1 MGKTSDKT
9 VYKTTGW
16 CGFASGSNTAAVDV
30 KDGRIA
36 RIRPLHLDDK
46 YTEEE
51 LNPWRIEVRGHAL
64 TSGLVTTLSP
74 LSFSY
79 KNRVYSKNR
88 VPYPLKRVDWNPS
101 GERNTQN
108 RGISG
113 YERISWDEA
122 AQICAD
128 EIRRVIDTYGNPAVY
143 VQGDGHG
150 ETKVMHGGHGC
161 NTHLMNL
168 LGGYTLQARQPD
180 SWEGALPH
188 PRLGHQVLLD
198 GIYGLRC
205 TTQDV
210 GANQHLLQF
219 GTGDLIGHSSQ
230 DPGYA
235 LYVGSKVHEQVHTD
249 HRRQFQLPFPAAR
262 GTGP

>member
-16 CGFASGSNTAAVDV
+16 CGFGSGSNTAAVDV

-36 RIRPLHLDDK
+36 RIRPLHLDEK
-46 YTEEE
+46 YTEDE
-51 LNPWRIEVRGHAL
+51 LNPWKIEVRGHTL
-64 TSGLVTTLSP
+64 TSGLTTTLP
-74 LSFSY
+74 PMAIGY
-79 KNRVYSKNR
+79 KKRVYSKNR
-88 VPYPLKRVDWNPS
+88 VPYPLKRVDWDPN

-128 EIRRVIDTYGNPAVY
+128 EIRRVIDTYGNPAVF

-168 LGGYTLQARQPD
+168 LGGFTLQARQPD
-180 SWEGALPH
+180 S
-188 PRLGHQVLLD
+188 
-198 GIYGLRC
+198 
-205 TTQDV
+205 
-210 GANQHLLQF
+210 
-219 GTGDLIGHSSQ
+219 
-230 DPGYA
+230 
-235 LYVGSKVHEQVHTD
+235 
-249 HRRQFQLPFPAAR
+249 
-262 GTGP
+262 